1 MSDLKIN
8 GSSPVGE
15 FSPLKPSGKESSAVF
30 DDIMN
35 EAIGKLSQ
43 VQNDADK
50 AVKELAAGGD
60 VTQAVIS
67 LEKADMNFQLMVEV
81 RNKLLSAY
89 QEIMKMPV

>member
-8 GSSPVGE
+8 GAGLSEG
-15 FSPLKPSGKESSAVF
+15 FSPLKPSGKEPSSVF
-30 DDIMN
+30 DDVMK